1 MAVYNERILRENV
14 SVPVET
20 VNEIIQELPGQSV
33 ALSRMRQ
40 VRMSS
45 KTRKQNVLAS
55 LPAAYW
61 VDGDTGLKQTT
72 KATWDNIVMT
82 AEELAALVPVPNA
95 VIDDS
100 DMPIWELVKPLLVEA
115 IGNKLDLATLF
126 GIDKPTTWPT
136 ALVPAAI
143 AAGNTVAEGTGAD
156 FGVDVASLAGMIAK
170 DGFAVNGFASA
181 PGLNWKLIGLRDGN
195 ERPIYGNPMA
205 VGQPGTLYGYPL
217 HEVTNGAWQAN
228 AAELIAADWSKFVVG
243 VRQDITFDL
252 FDQMVISDDDGKV
265 IFNAPQQDSKVLR
278 VVFRVGYQVAN
289 PLTRTN
295 QVAAT
300 RYPAG
305 VLTPAAGPGGDPGD
319 GGEEGDG

>member
-1 MAVYNERILRENV
+1 MPTYNERILRENV
-14 SVPVET
+14 SIPVET
-20 VNEIIQELPGQSV
+20 VNEIIQDLPQQSV
-33 ALSRMRQ
+33 ALTRMRK

-45 KTRKQNVLAS
+45 KTRKQPVLAS
-55 LPAAYW
+55 LPVAYW

-72 KATWDNIVMT
+72 KATWDNVVMT
-82 AEELAALVPVPNA
+82 AEELAALIPVPNA

-115 IGNKLDLATLF
+115 IGNKVDHATLF
-126 GIDKPTTWPT
+126 GVDKPTTWPT

-143 AAGNTVAEGTGAD
+143 AAGNTVVEGTGAD
-156 FGVDVASLAGMIAK
+156 FGVDVAALAGKVAA

-181 PGLNWKLIGLRDGN
+181 PGLNWKLIGLRDTNG
-195 ERPIYGNPMA
+195 RPIYGNPMA
-205 VGQPGTLYGYPL
+205 AGQPGTLYGYPL
-217 HEVTNGAWQAN
+217 QEVTNGAWKSA
-228 AAELIAADWSKFVVG
+228 AAELIAADWTKFVVG

-252 FDQMVISDDDGKV
+252 YDQMVISDDAGKV

-289 PLTRTN
+289 PLTRLN
-295 QVAAT
+295 PAGAS

-305 VLTPAAGPGGDPGD
+305 VLTPAAVTP
-319 GGEEGDG
+319 

>member
-1 MAVYNERILRENV
+1 MPTYNERILRENV
-14 SVPVET
+14 SIPVET
-20 VNEIIQELPGQSV
+20 VNEIIQDLPQQSV
-33 ALSRMRQ
+33 ALTRMRK

-45 KTRKQNVLAS
+45 KTRKQPVLAS
-55 LPAAYW
+55 LPVAYW

-72 KATWDNIVMT
+72 KATWDNVVMT
-82 AEELAALVPVPNA
+82 AEELAALIPVPNA

-115 IGNKLDLATLF
+115 IGNKVDHATLF
-126 GIDKPTTWPT
+126 GVDKPTTWPT

-143 AAGNTVAEGTGAD
+143 AAGNTVVEGTGAD
-156 FGVDVASLAGMIAK
+156 FCVDVAALAGKVAA

-181 PGLNWKLIGLRDGN
+181 PGLNWKLIGLRDTNG
-195 ERPIYGNPMA
+195 RPIYGNPMA
-205 VGQPGTLYGYPL
+205 AGQPGTLYGYPL
-217 HEVTNGAWQAN
+217 QEVTNGAWNSA
-228 AAELIAADWSKFVVG
+228 AAELIAADWTKFVVG

-252 FDQMVISDDDGKV
+252 YDQMVISDDAGKV

-289 PLTRTN
+289 PLTRLN
-295 QVAAT
+295 PAGAS

-305 VLTPAAGPGGDPGD
+305 VLTPAAVTP
-319 GGEEGDG
+319 

>member
-1 MAVYNERILRENV
+1 MPTYNERILRENV
-14 SVPVET
+14 SIPVET
-20 VNEIIQELPGQSV
+20 VNEIIQDLPQQSV
-33 ALSRMRQ
+33 ALARMRK

-45 KTRKQNVLAS
+45 KTRKQPVLAS
-55 LPAAYW
+55 LPVAYW

-72 KATWDNIVMT
+72 KATWDNVVMT
-82 AEELAALVPVPNA
+82 AEELAALIPVPNA

-115 IGNKLDLATLF
+115 IGNKVDHATLF
-126 GIDKPTTWPT
+126 GVDKPATWPT

-143 AAGNTVAEGTGAD
+143 AAGNTVVEGTGVD
-156 FGVDVASLAGMIAK
+156 FGADVAALAGKVAE

-181 PGLNWKLIGLRDGN
+181 PGLNWKLIGLRDTNGQ
-195 ERPIYGNPMA
+195 PIYGNPMA
-205 VGQPGTLYGYPL
+205 QGQPGTLYGYPL
-217 HEVTNGAWQAN
+217 QEVTNGAWNSA
-228 AAELIAADWSKFVVG
+228 AAELIAADWTKFVVG

-252 FDQMVISDDDGKV
+252 YDQMVISDDAGKV

-289 PLTRTN
+289 PLTRLNPTG
-295 QVAAT
+295 AS

-305 VLTPAAGPGGDPGD
+305 VLTPAAVTP
-319 GGEEGDG
+319 

>member
-1 MAVYNERILRENV
+1 MPTYNERILRENV

-20 VNEIIQELPGQSV
+20 VNEIIQELPQQSV
-33 ALSRMRQ
+33 ALTRMRK

-45 KTRKQNVLAS
+45 KTRKQPVLAS
-55 LPAAYW
+55 LPVAYW

-72 KATWDNIVMT
+72 KATWDNVTMT
-82 AEELAALVPVPNA
+82 AEELAALIPVPNA

-115 IGNKLDLATLF
+115 IGNKVDHATLF
-126 GIDKPTTWPT
+126 GVDKPTTWPT

-143 AAGNTVAEGTGAD
+143 AAGNTVVEGTGAD
-156 FGVDVASLAGMIAK
+156 FGVDVAALAGKVAA

-181 PGLNWKLIGLRDGN
+181 PGLNWKLIGLRDTNGQ
-195 ERPIYGNPMA
+195 PIYGNPMA
-205 VGQPGTLYGYPL
+205 AGQPGTLYGYPL
-217 HEVTNGAWQAN
+217 QEVTNGAWNSA
-228 AAELIAADWSKFVVG
+228 AAELIAADWTKFVVG

-252 FDQMVISDDDGKV
+252 YDQMVISDDAGKV

-289 PLTRTN
+289 PLTRLN
-295 QVAAT
+295 QTGAS

-305 VLTPAAGPGGDPGD
+305 VLTPAAVTP
-319 GGEEGDG
+319 

>member
-14 SVPVET
+14 SIPVET

-33 ALSRMRQ
+33 ALTRMRK

-45 KTRKQNVLAS
+45 KTRRQPVLAS

-61 VDGDTGLKQTT
+61 VDGDTGMKQTT
-72 KATWDNIVMT
+72 KATWDNVVMT

-100 DMPIWELVKPLLVEA
+100 DMPIWELVKPLLIEA
-115 IGNKLDLATLF
+115 IGQKVDLASIF
-126 GIDKPTTWPT
+126 GIDKPASWPT

-143 AAGNTVAEGTGAD
+143 AAGNTVAEGANAD
-156 FGVDVASLAGMIAK
+156 FGVDVAKLAGLVAA

-181 PGLNWKLIGLRDGN
+181 PGLNWKLIGLRDTNGQ
-195 ERPIYGNPMA
+195 PIYGNPMA

-217 HEVTNGAWQAN
+217 QEVTNGAWQSES
-228 AAELIAADWSKFVVG
+228 AELIAADWTKFVVG
-243 VRQDITFDL
+243 IRQDITFDL

-289 PLTRTN
+289 PLTRLN
-295 QVAAT
+295 SDVAT

-305 VLTPAAGPGGDPGD
+305 VLTPAAPEEPA
-319 GGEEGDG
+319 GE

>member
-1 MAVYNERILRENV
+1 MPTYNERILRENV
-14 SVPVET
+14 SIPVET
-20 VNEIIQELPGQSV
+20 VNEIIQDLPQQSV
-33 ALSRMRQ
+33 ALTRMRK

-45 KTRKQNVLAS
+45 KTRKQPVLAS
-55 LPAAYW
+55 LPVAYW

-72 KATWDNIVMT
+72 KATWDNVVMT
-82 AEELAALVPVPNA
+82 AEELAALIPVPNA

-115 IGNKLDLATLF
+115 IGNKVDHATLF
-126 GIDKPTTWPT
+126 GVDKPTTWPT

-143 AAGNTVAEGTGAD
+143 AAGNTVVEGTGAD
-156 FGVDVASLAGMIAK
+156 FGVDVAALAGKVAA

-181 PGLNWKLIGLRDGN
+181 PGLNWKLIGLRDTNG
-195 ERPIYGNPMA
+195 RPIYGNPMA
-205 VGQPGTLYGYPL
+205 AGQPGTLYGYPL
-217 HEVTNGAWQAN
+217 QEVTNGAWNSA
-228 AAELIAADWSKFVVG
+228 AAELIAADWTKFVVG

-252 FDQMVISDDDGKV
+252 YDQMVISDDAGKV

-289 PLTRTN
+289 PLTRLN
-295 QVAAT
+295 PAGAS

-305 VLTPAAGPGGDPGD
+305 VLTPAAVTP
-319 GGEEGDG
+319 

>member
-1 MAVYNERILRENV
+1 MPTYNERILRENV
-14 SVPVET
+14 SIPVET
-20 VNEIIQELPGQSV
+20 VNEIIQDLPQQSV
-33 ALSRMRQ
+33 ALTRMRK

-45 KTRKQNVLAS
+45 KTRKQPVLAS
-55 LPAAYW
+55 LPVAYW

-72 KATWDNIVMT
+72 KATWDNVTMT
-82 AEELAALVPVPNA
+82 AEELAALIPVPNA

-115 IGNKLDLATLF
+115 IGNKVDHATLF
-126 GIDKPTTWPT
+126 GVDKPTTWPT

-143 AAGNTVAEGTGAD
+143 AAGNTVVEGTGAD
-156 FGVDVASLAGMIAK
+156 FGVDVAALAGKVAA

-181 PGLNWKLIGLRDGN
+181 PGLNWKLIGLRDTNGQ
-195 ERPIYGNPMA
+195 PIYGNPMA
-205 VGQPGTLYGYPL
+205 AGQPGTLYGYPL
-217 HEVTNGAWQAN
+217 QEVTNGAWNSA
-228 AAELIAADWSKFVVG
+228 AAELIAADWTKFVVG

-252 FDQMVISDDDGKV
+252 YDQMVISDDAGKV

-289 PLTRTN
+289 PLTRLNPT
-295 QVAAT
+295 AGS

-305 VLTPAAGPGGDPGD
+305 VLTPAAVTP
-319 GGEEGDG
+319 